1 MCVYM
6 HAYMDFPDG
15 EIRIVGT
22 CLDFSIGEIQAVTQN
37 TDFSIEEIQAVA
49 NNKDFPI
56 GAIHIWMRI
65 CTYLDSM
72 CMNAW

>member
-37 TDFSIEEIQAVA
+37 TDLSI
-49 NNKDFPI
+49 
-56 GAIHIWMRI
+56 GGIHI
-65 CTYLDSM
+65 CHTH
-72 CMNAW
+72 